1 MQICSDELGYLFNK
15 DAVIQAI
22 IDKSLPPEFSHIRK
36 LRDVVDLKF
45 GKGWQHS
52 TSFSNDKKLSRES
65 LLSILNNLSVVS
77 GETLTLGSVN
87 LAKLTDDDIAIATN
101 KGWSVV

>member
-1 MQICSDELGYLFNK
+1 MNTENINFDLSNLDISHVTSGADKAFNYLPN
-15 DAVIQAI
+15 
-22 IDKSLPPEFSHIRK
+22 
-36 LRDVVDLKF
+36 VVDFKF

-52 TSFSNDKKLSRES
+52 TSFADDKKLSRES
-65 LLSILNNLSVVS
+65 LLSIINNLEVVS